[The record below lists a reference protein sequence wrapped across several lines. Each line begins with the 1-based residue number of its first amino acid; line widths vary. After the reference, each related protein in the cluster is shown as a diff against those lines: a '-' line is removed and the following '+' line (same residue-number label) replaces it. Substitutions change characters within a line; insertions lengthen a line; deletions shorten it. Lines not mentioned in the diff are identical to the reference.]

1 MKKLFKHMSIYGLG
15 GIMTKAISFFLLPI
29 YTRVLVPADYGT
41 LELVYMVGS
50 VIAIL
55 YGFMISSGYV
65 REYYVNKDEEHRKI
79 LLSSTF
85 WFAFISTIIILSL
98 TFFFAG
104 ELSRLLF
111 KFDYGDLFLKL
122 IAISMAIH
130 AHSMI
135 FYNLLMVQE
144 KSKKYISIQI
154 ITLLLTIGLTIYF
167 IVFLRWSVKGVLIA
181 QVIGNSIELL
191 ILSILLMRISIKQIS
206 LSAIKEMLKYS
217 IPLIPLQLAAFVLNL
232 SDRFFLQNYQNLDE
246 VGLYSMG
253 YRFASLVPLLAI
265 IPLRAYSPYIFSLSD
280 DTKKCKKTIS
290 DFSRYY
296 VAYVLILTLVISMFS
311 REVIVMVIDKNYYY
325 GWTVVYLLC
334 LSYAF
339 YGISNVLSVGIDITK
354 KTWLKAFSWIMAALV
369 NIGLNFL
376 LIPSYGMIGASIATS
391 ISYFFVIVLYIIA
404 LKYIYPIEL
413 QYTKF
418 IVITVFTSLTYI
430 ISIYLNFTIILS
442 VVSKFILLL
451 IFLTILIVSGYF
463 SKIELQKGKREILK
477 VKEKFFLLLRSNFK
491 KA

>member
-1 MKKLFKHMSIYGLG
+1 MSIYGFG
-15 GIMTKAISFFLLPI
+15 GIITKAINFFLLPI

-50 VIAIL
+50 IIAIS
-55 YGFMISSGYV
+55 YGLMISSGYV
-65 REYYVNKDEEHRKI
+65 REYYVNKDEEHRQI

-85 WFAFISTIIILSL
+85 WFAFVSTMIVLLL
-98 TFFFAG
+98 TFFLAS
-104 ELSRLLF
+104 ELSQLLF
-111 KFDYGDLFLKL
+111 KFEHGNLFLKL

-167 IVFLRWSVKGVLIA
+167 IVFLRWAVKGVLIA
-181 QVIGNSIELL
+181 QVIGYSIEFL
-191 ILSILLMRISIKQIS
+191 ILSILLMRVSIKKIS
-206 LSAIKEMLKYS
+206 LSALKEMLKYS

-232 SDRFFLQNYQNLDE
+232 SDRFFLQNYQNLNE

-265 IPLRAYSPYIFSLSD
+265 VPLRAYGPYIFSLTD
-280 DTKKCKKTIS
+280 DTKKCKKTIA

-296 VAYVLILTLVISMFS
+296 VAYVLTITLVISMFS
-311 REVIVMVIDKNYYY
+311 REIIMVMVDKNYYS
-325 GWTVVYLLC
+325 GWTVVYLLS
-334 LSYAF
+334 LSYVF
-339 YGISNVLSVGIDITK
+339 YGTSNILSVGIDITK
-354 KTWLKAFSWIMAALV
+354 KTWLKAFSWIIAALV

-376 LIPSYGMIGASIATS
+376 LVPSYGMIGASIATS
-391 ISYFFVIVLYIIA
+391 ISFLLVIVLYLIA

-413 QYTKF
+413 QYMKF

-430 ISIYLNFTIILS
+430 ISIYLNFTIILAII
-442 VVSKFILLL
+442 SKAILLL

-477 VKEKFFLLLRSNFK
+477 VKEKFFLLLKSNFRK
-491 KA
+491 S

>member
-1 MKKLFKHMSIYGLG
+1 MSIYGLG

-29 YTRVLVPADYGT
+29 YTRVLVPADYGV

-50 VIAIL
+50 IIAIL

-65 REYYVNKDEEHRKI
+65 REYYVNKDEEHRQI

-85 WFAFISTIIILSL
+85 WFAFVNTMIILLL
-98 TFFFAG
+98 TFFFAS

-130 AHSMI
+130 AHSII

-154 ITLLLTIGLTIYF
+154 ITLLLTIGLTIYL

-181 QVIGNSIELL
+181 QVIGRSIEFL
-191 ILSILLMRISIKQIS
+191 ILSILIMRISIRQIS

-265 IPLRAYSPYIFSLSD
+265 IPLKAYGPYIFSLTD
-280 DTKKCKKTIS
+280 DTKKCKKTIA

-296 VAYVLILTLVISMFS
+296 VAGVLFITLVISMFS
-311 REVIVMVIDKNYYY
+311 REVIMIMIDKNYYS
-325 GWTVVYLLC
+325 GWTVVYLLS
-334 LSYAF
+334 LSYVF
-339 YGISNVLSVGIDITK
+339 YGTSNVLSVGIDIVK
-354 KTWLKAFSWIMAALV
+354 KTWLKAFFWIMAALV

-391 ISYFFVIVLYIIA
+391 ISFLLVIFLYLIA

-413 QYTKF
+413 EYTKF

-430 ISIYLNFTIILS
+430 ISIYLNFTIILA
-442 VVSKFILLL
+442 VISKLILLV

-463 SKIELQKGKREILK
+463 SKIELQKGKRMIFK
-477 VKEKFFLLLRSNFK
+477 TKKKFFSLFKPNFRK
-491 KA
+491 V

>member
-15 GIMTKAISFFLLPI
+15 GIMTKAINFFLLPI
-29 YTRVLVPADYGT
+29 YTRILVPADYGT

-50 VIAIL
+50 IIAIL

-65 REYYVNKDEEHRKI
+65 REYYVNKDEEHRQI

-85 WFAFISTIIILSL
+85 WFAFVSTMIALLL
-98 TFFFAG
+98 TFFFAS
-104 ELSRLLF
+104 ELSQLLF
-111 KFDYGDLFLKL
+111 KFQHGDLFLKL

-154 ITLLLTIGLTIYF
+154 FTLLSTIGLTIYF
-167 IVFLRWSVKGVLIA
+167 IVFLGWSVKGVLIA
-181 QVIGNSIELL
+181 QVIGRSIEFL
-191 ILSILLMRISIKQIS
+191 ILSTLLIRVSIKQIS

-217 IPLIPLQLAAFVLNL
+217 VPLIPLQLAAFVLNL
-232 SDRFFLQNYQNLDE
+232 SDRFFLQNYQNLNE

-265 IPLRAYSPYIFSLSD
+265 VPLRAYGPYIFSLTD
-280 DTKKCKKTIS
+280 DTKKCKKTIA
-290 DFSRYY
+290 DFTRYY
-296 VAYVLILTLVISMFS
+296 VAYVLTITLVISMFS
-311 REVIVMVIDKNYYY
+311 REVIMIMIDKNYYS

-376 LIPSYGMIGASIATS
+376 LVPSYGMIGASVATS
-391 ISYFFVIVLYIIA
+391 ISFLLVIVLYLIA

-413 QYTKF
+413 QYAKF
-418 IVITVFTSLTYI
+418 IIITVI
-430 ISIYLNFTIILS
+430 
-442 VVSKFILLL
+442 
-451 IFLTILIVSGYF
+451 SGYF
-463 SKIELQKGKREILK
+463 SKIELQKGKREVLK
-477 VKEKFFLLLRSNFK
+477 VKEKFLR
-491 KA
+491 